1 MRIDHRAG
9 TLRFGA
15 PGLDSDRMRDHI
27 AVMARRLQQAQ
38 RMYSPAVDPA
48 LEERRLK
55 VAEFLI
61 PLKHIQYRAQKRRT
75 VLLQRVV
82 CQWVCPRYRLQR
94 VPEHQPSPNEG
105 CIAIQRRA
113 WHSYA

>member
-1 MRIDHRAG
+1 MRVDHRAG

-27 AVMARRLQQAQ
+27 SVMARRLQQAQ

-55 VAEFLI
+55 VAE
-61 PLKHIQYRAQKRRT
+61 
-75 VLLQRVV
+75 LLRLLCAPCIVSWKAELSSGRV
-82 CQWVCPRYRLQR
+82 
-94 VPEHQPSPNEG
+94 
-105 CIAIQRRA
+105 
-113 WHSYA
+113 